1 VGSRSHAR
9 VQRLFPVSLPNLGLP
24 SYLQATKGLT
34 IAKTGFLRGHSVRGG
49 HVLCIFVGRISDRLL
64 KGDVGGGKR
73 RYMIAFAM
81 LLAAVILFAPLVQDV
96 WLILGLIAISLT
108 GIAST
113 TSLNF
118 ALLNDLL
125 KRPSDI
131 GVAMGFLVVGG
142 NVFGLLAPIV
152 TGYVVESTGNYDRAF
167 VIAGALLVVGATS
180 ILTLTQRPLGDDIEV
195 PSLSARKL
203 ATEA

>member
-1 VGSRSHAR
+1 AAIPYAVA
-9 VQRLFPVSLPNLGLP
+9 V
-24 SYLQATKGLT
+24 
-34 IAKTGFLRGHSVRGG
+34 
-49 HVLCIFVGRISDRLL
+49 VLCIFVGRISDRLL

-81 LLAAVILFAPLVQDV
+81 LLAAVILFAPFVQDV

-125 KRPSDI
+125 KRPRDI

-142 NVFGLLAPIV
+142 NVFGLMAPIV

-167 VIAGALLVVGATS
+167 IIAGALLVVGATS
-180 ILTLTQRPLGDDIEV
+180 ILTLTGRPLGDDADAPEV
-195 PSLSARKL
+195 APRKL